1 MGSSAPLHFAAAQTS
16 GREVE
21 DDSEDMA
28 EAGLEDYVRFTSL
41 KFWITDSLKMTLNPN
56 KVPISKD
63 SKYREAALN

>member
-1 MGSSAPLHFAAAQTS
+1 
-16 GREVE
+16 
-21 DDSEDMA
+21 MA